1 MEGFARRLAIPE
13 SLYRLSVG
21 VGLRHPVMSRHV
33 ALMAGSIFLAWVDL
47 SQTGHAYSADEKQ
60 RAKAVDRRVSG
71 LALHLVP
78 VSLLTMLFLAQTLA
92 LVFATWVLKERQR
105 SRVTPRYTVW
115 SQFSRRAPD
124 QETFSWHLASRLQ
137 R

>member
-60 RAKAVDRRVSG
+60 RAKAVKRRVSG

-78 VSLLTMLFLAQTLA
+78 SKFADNVVSCTDFGFGLRNMG
-92 LVFATWVLKERQR
+92 LKGEAA
-105 SRVTPRYTVW
+105 V
-115 SQFSRRAPD
+115 
-124 QETFSWHLASRLQ
+124 
-137 R
+137 